1 MPFRF
6 DDVEISWLGHAA
18 FLITHEDT
26 RYYLDPFKIK
36 PKGGADAVLIT
47 HEHFDHLSIEDLRK
61 IVKPETEI
69 VAPESCKENLRA
81 FGMGIVRLVK
91 PGESLEVKNA
101 KIETIPAYNIN
112 KFRAPGVV
120 YHPKEQGGV
129 GYIIEVGGIRIYHA
143 GDTDFIPEMKNL
155 KVDVALVPVSGT
167 FVMTAEEAADAVNT
181 FKPKVAIPM
190 HFGSIVGSRS
200 DAETF
205 KKLAE
210 VDVVILEKE

>member
-36 PKGGADAVLIT
+36 PKGAADAVLIT

-120 YHPKEQGGV
+120 YHPIEQGGV

-143 GDTDFIPEMKNL
+143 GDTDFIPEMRNL
-155 KVDVALVPVSGT
+155 EVDVALVPVSGT

>member
-6 DDVEISWLGHAA
+6 DGVEISWLGHAA
-18 FLITHEDT
+18 FLITHEET

-36 PKGGADAVLIT
+36 PKGAADAVLIT

-143 GDTDFIPEMKNL
+143 GDTDFIPEMRNL
-155 KVDVALVPVSGT
+155 EVDVALVPVSGT

>member
-36 PKGGADAVLIT
+36 PKGAADAVLIT

>member
-1 MPFRF
+1 M
-6 DDVEISWLGHAA
+6 
-18 FLITHEDT
+18 
-26 RYYLDPFKIK
+26 
-36 PKGGADAVLIT
+36 IT

-155 KVDVALVPVSGT
+155 KVDVALVPVSRT

>member
-36 PKGGADAVLIT
+36 PKGAADAVLIT

-143 GDTDFIPEMKNL
+143 GDTDFIPEMRNL
-155 KVDVALVPVSGT
+155 EVDVALVPVSGT

>member
-36 PKGGADAVLIT
+36 PRGAADAVLIT